1 MCMGGGGSRA
11 TITVPDYSAFNRQFD
26 LQKTAIE
33 QSMNSGT
40 QLLQSQLTAAVRDQ
54 QSVLEAS
61 NQAKRQAAELTS
73 AQAMRMAQLI
83 GTPPP
88 EKTAAAPVVGRN
100 RTGDSAKGKGAL
112 RIESKAKVGSSP
124 GTGLNIT

>member
-1 MCMGGGGSRA
+1 MGGGGGRA
-11 TITVPDYSAFNRQFD
+11 TITVPNYDAFNRQFD
-26 LQKTAIE
+26 LQRSAIE
-33 QSMNSGT
+33 QSMDSGT

-88 EKTAAAPVVGRN
+88 EKNAEAPVVGRN
-100 RTGDSAKGKGAL
+100 RTGAGAKGKSAL
-112 RIESKAKVGSSP
+112 RIEGKATVGAAP